1 MKIFLQ
7 CGIVE
12 HSGHGVPIVVREYGE
27 KAYTFSENMITVTI
41 PFNKVENT
49 TPKNGAVNG
58 VVNLTTRESAVLKEL
73 QKNPSVSK
81 KELAELTAIPK
92 TSLDRVIV
100 SLKEKG
106 IVERVGSDKTG
117 YWKIN

>member
-1 MKIFLQ
+1 
-7 CGIVE
+7 
-12 HSGHGVPIVVREYGE
+12 
-27 KAYTFSENMITVTI
+27 MITVTI
-41 PFNKVENT
+41 PFNKIENT

-58 VVNLTTRESAVLKEL
+58 AVKLTTRESVVLEEL

-81 KELAELTAIPK
+81 KELVELTAIPK

-100 SLKEKG
+100 SLKKQG
-106 IVERVGSDKTG
+106 IIERIGSDKTG